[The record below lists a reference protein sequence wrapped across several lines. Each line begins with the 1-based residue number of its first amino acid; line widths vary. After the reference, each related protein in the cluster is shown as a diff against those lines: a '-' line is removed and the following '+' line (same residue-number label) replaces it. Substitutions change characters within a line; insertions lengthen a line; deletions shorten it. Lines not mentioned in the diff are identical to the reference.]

1 MKVLHRS
8 GVGPCQ
14 GIAALTVASLL
25 YANPVRANAAM
36 VEAIVCEASS
46 QKARITIDLNGRDA
60 TDVQVIVS
68 SFGSRPGKPL
78 RTSLSI
84 DKSGLVILPHLAPGQ
99 YLIAAGAGENRGG
112 SLWVE
117 ISKEKWKEVSSLSL
131 ALHPLPPDSPTL
143 ERLLTASGKKAPIE
157 QIQQFQGVVVDP
169 SGAPVLG
176 TGVQIYPKGARVRDN
191 KHAVKVKTDPR
202 GDFSVALRDGVYTA
216 VFIRAGFQPK
226 IVTFEISHT
235 RTTNGLRISL
245 QLGMAT

>member
-8 GVGPCQ
+8 GVGPCP

-235 RTTNGLRISL
+235 RTTNELRISL